1 MRQEV
6 IDRIESI
13 MNFSDIINLRTAL
26 ENITDQLLND
36 GFEPEDIREYIQA
49 YVNNVLEDYRV

>member
-13 MNFSDIINLRTAL
+13 VNFSDIINLRTAL
-26 ENITDQLLND
+26 ENITDQLLKI
-36 GFEPEDIREYIQA
+36 GRA
-49 YVNNVLEDYRV
+49 HV

>member
-13 MNFSDIINLRTAL
+13 VNFSDIINLRTAL
-26 ENITDQLLND
+26 ENITDQLIND
-36 GFEPEDIREYIQA
+36 GFEPEDIKEYIQSV
-49 YVNNVLEDYRV
+49 VNNVLEDYRI